1 MSLHIVCTSYLES
14 CLPFGLFGN
23 IKTAQAGILLIV
35 KKTSV
40 EFTIIIIIIIIIN
53 DIPVHIYCELLC

>member
-40 EFTIIIIIIIIIN
+40 EFTIIIIIIIN
-53 DIPVHIYCELLC
+53 DITVHIYCELLC